1 MKTLYFK
8 NYKEFADKMIDEV
21 KNIDENYNFITAA
34 FFYEDARNVVAELLK
49 NDKVTIDFIE
59 LESPEI
65 DNYGYEYYISLDG
78 EYNLSVE
85 KAWYEKYREA
95 GYYINSC
102 EILFME
108 KSCDYEI
115 ITASEDC
122 CAYIVSFEEE
132 PEEDDD
138 ELKEVDIDLD
148 TLKEVLIAILDAL
161 D

>member
-21 KNIDENYNFITAA
+21 ENIDENYNFITAA
-34 FFYEDARNVVAELLK
+34 LFYEDARNVVAELLK
-49 NDKVTIDFIE
+49 NDKVKIDFIE
-59 LESPEI
+59 LASQEV
-65 DNYGYEYYISLDG
+65 DNYDHEYYISLDG

-115 ITASEDC
+115 ITTSEDC

-132 PEEDDD
+132 PEEGDD
-138 ELKEVDIDLD
+138 EVKEVDIDLD